1 MSSESFVCDICA
13 KLGATKAQPCDL
25 NYRVPSGASGF
36 ESNSIL
42 RRKMVQVG
50 DKFEKLEMNFKVLL
64 DAAKKVVEMPG
75 KAAGIMKKALKQIGK
90 DGLQLDSVTCR
101 RLEDGE
107 RAMDLPAPKTKEEAQ
122 KFVHAMHDGAVA
134 LQSLDDLG
142 DVMNKKAMADMDE
155 LDRRTKKVK
164 KEFRLE

>member
-75 KAAGIMKKALKQIGK
+75 KAAQIMTEVLKRIEK
-90 DGLQLDSVTCR
+90 SGLHFDSVTCR
-101 RLEDGE
+101 RLDDGE
-107 RAMDLPAPKTKEEAQ
+107 RAMALPLPKTKESAADY
-122 KFVHAMHDGAVA
+122 VPAVRDGAVA

-155 LDRRTKKVK
+155 LVRRAKKVK
-164 KEFRLE
+164 KEFKLE